1 MTTDTDRALEQAQAQ
16 YEAIK
21 AMVERLE
28 HARDG
33 CEPACILEDEEL
45 MVRCEDLD
53 CTLQAY
59 HDEEDARQAIQDDPL
74 SVEVRFGWRTL
85 DYTFEAEEFQILLC
99 TGVSAVRIMGELD
112 EYHEPYRAWLEYQD
126 WGTGWTQWV
135 QLGVQ
140 ETLLAYAR
148 EFYFG
153 G

>member
-1 MTTDTDRALEQAQAQ
+1 MTTDTDRALEQAKAQ

-28 HARDG
+28 HARECDG
-33 CEPACILEDEEL
+33 GDA
-45 MVRCEDLD
+45 
-53 CTLQAY
+53 CTLPPAKVETPWTLDAFDQY
-59 HDEEDARQAIQDDPL
+59 HDEEDARQVIQDDPL
-74 SVEVRFGWRTL
+74 SVEVRSGWRTL
-85 DYTFEAEEFQILLC
+85 DYTLEAEEFQILLC
-99 TGVSAVRIMGELD
+99 WGGPAVRIMGELD

-140 ETLLAYAR
+140 DTLLAYAR